1 MRITRTTLFLILAN
15 LACGLVIW
23 WAMPSNQ
30 DTTFRGLT
38 FPTQPNLIEI
48 EGPAGRIRLERV
60 NAGWSVT
67 QPYTWPANPWEVQR
81 LLGELA
87 LVREANARFVDG
99 SLPAASADKW
109 KIQVGA
115 DNGQSVVA
123 NVTLHGS
130 NIGTRTLRL
139 DGGERGIGTAGEPLL
154 KALSSTPEA
163 YRMDAV
169 FDIPAFEVRA
179 VGIRQTDAS
188 GKEQRWGLILESREK
203 VERAESPAAWH
214 FEAPLDFAADV
225 ELTPRA
231 VASLSDL
238 HVARFLPRRTTAAE
252 KPAMRIS
259 VEGVNRRQ
267 VLMIW
272 PAKDGFC
279 EACLEENPSQPFL
292 LEQKV
297 LATWENPVGQLR
309 SRQPCDFDPAGVKGI
324 TLTNKRDGRSLT
336 LHRIDAAGATGRW
349 EMPVLAG
356 STATRRLEVSVGRAQ
371 QFLRLLTALR
381 VSDNKPAMI
390 APNAE
395 WSKIELDFA
404 TGKLTYEIS
413 PDPAGGRIFIRPL
426 NGEPQICAIEQSVD
440 RWISVSPQDWRTE
453 TLARLQAGTQVARMT
468 LINTAGK
475 TIAEA
480 RLGTDTRWA
489 TEGEISSAQASQ
501 LAASLSLVQAHSFSS
516 SSLPF
521 SKEKPVW
528 SFSIR
533 VTDRSAAGAAV
544 ASETTRNYRVSRA
557 QGPNTIIL
565 LDESDGT
572 EFVPEP
578 ALIEALAPWSSL

>member
-1 MRITRTTLFLILAN
+1 LAN

-238 HVARFLPRRTTAAE
+238 HVARFLPRRTNAVAE

-279 EACLEENPSQPFL
+279 EACLEDNPSQPFL

-381 VSDNKPAMI
+381 VSDNKPAVI

-440 RWISVSPQDWRTE
+440 RWISVSAQDWRTE

-480 RLGTDTRWA
+480 RLGTDTRWV

-578 ALIEALAPWSSL
+578 ALIEALTPWSSL